1 MPTCICAVVGCSNNT
16 FHLRNWKADFCKLH
30 NCNFGTFV
38 PAFAFVTLL
47 SYSFTFR
54 LRKRTR
60 KEDKDGS
67 RTLTEK
73 IQIPE
78 NYGTLHTMTEYVQ
91 YTLLMENQLRKIQ
104 ILVYTCDMTQL
115 PCIKNHALM
124 SSEENL

>member
-16 FHLRNWKADFCKLH
+16 YHLRNWKL
-30 NCNFGTFV
+30 TFANYIIVTLV

-47 SYSFTFR
+47 SHSFHFR

-78 NYGTLHTMTEYVQ
+78 NYGTLHTMTEHVQ
-91 YTLLMENQLRKIQ
+91 YTLLMENQLKKIQ
-104 ILVYTCDMTQL
+104 ILVYTWDMTQL
-115 PCIKNHALM
+115 PCIKNHALV

>member
-16 FHLRNWKADFCKLH
+16 YHLRNWKADVYTIVTL
-30 NCNFGTFV
+30 V

-47 SYSFTFR
+47 SYSFHFR

-115 PCIKNHALM
+115 PCTKNHALM

>member
-16 FHLRNWKADFCKLH
+16 YHLRNWKL
-30 NCNFGTFV
+30 TFANYIIVTLV

-47 SYSFTFR
+47 SHSFHFR

-78 NYGTLHTMTEYVQ
+78 NYGTLHTMTEHGEKKAFEYFPIGSNVKLSPAVAAILNIRLERKTV
-91 YTLLMENQLRKIQ
+91 TL
-104 ILVYTCDMTQL
+104 
-115 PCIKNHALM
+115 
-124 SSEENL
+124 